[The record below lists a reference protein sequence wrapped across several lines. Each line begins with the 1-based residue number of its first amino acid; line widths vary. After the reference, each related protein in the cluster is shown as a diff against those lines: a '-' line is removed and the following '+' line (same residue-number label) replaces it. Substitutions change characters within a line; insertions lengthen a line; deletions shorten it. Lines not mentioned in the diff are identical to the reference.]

1 MSSAKKRS
9 REEAAIDT
17 PSAANASGGGGKGG
31 GDKYFIAAVTDAFIG
46 ASSIAPG
53 SKMDRPSVPVFALT
67 VLLSMIKNKPP
78 QCVSSVASFREVVV
92 EPALKR
98 IVDGKSERPLIQE
111 ALNFILKFAKQQL
124 LLHGPNNN
132 NDEPEEDFY
141 SQLGTIRFDIGGKI
155 EVELKPFG
163 DFVPDENKYPHS
175 ANKEKV
181 TSYFQSLKTICYFL
195 QKFPMFRFSD
205 LRAKEEYFSQLKE
218 TAAYAQVKV
227 DAEKKILL
235 RRQELGAKRSK
246 YDAHVKTFDAKK
258 RELENDIALAH
269 QGIKADETKL
279 ANAKESMR
287 QFMESVLSC
296 IECDLQEEYE
306 NMKNANERQMKMLTS
321 KLEESLA
328 GKTLSKG
335 TMEGELKIL
344 REENERWKSD
354 FVVMEQDTKLLD
366 SVEDECG
373 IKLKIKEAVDAY
385 VEKFKPILNYIE
397 QETRAMSDIL
407 AAMREL
413 ISAQEVVQ
421 EGLFSMKTSLE
432 AFLESS
438 A

>member
-9 REEAAIDT
+9 REDAAIDT
-17 PSAANASGGGGKGG
+17 PSAASGGGGGKDG
-31 GDKYFIAAVTDAFIG
+31 GDKYFRAAVYDAFMG

-98 IVDGKSERPLIQE
+98 IVDGKSERPRMQE

-124 LLHGPNNN
+124 LHTHGPNNN

-141 SQLGTIRFDIGGKI
+141 SQLRTIRLDIGGKI

-163 DFVPDENKYPHS
+163 DFVPDENKYPSS
-175 ANKEKV
+175 ANKEKA

-195 QKFPMFRFSD
+195 HKFPMFRFSN
-205 LRAKEEYFSQLKE
+205 LSAKEEHFSQLKE
-218 TAAYAQVKV
+218 TVAYAQVKA
-227 DAEKKILL
+227 DAENKILL

-246 YDAHVKTFDAKK
+246 YDTHVKNFDAKR

-306 NMKNANERQMKMLTS
+306 NMKNANERQMKVLTS

-344 REENERWKSD
+344 CEENERWKSD
-354 FVVMEQDTKLLD
+354 FAILEQDTQLLD
-366 SVEDECG
+366 SVEDERG

-385 VEKFKPILNYIE
+385 VEKFHPILNCIE
-397 QETRAMSDIL
+397 QETRGVSDFLVAMK
-407 AAMREL
+407 EL
-413 ISAQEVVQ
+413 ISAREVVQ
-421 EGLFSMKTSLE
+421 EGLFSMKSSLE

>member
-1 MSSAKKRS
+1 MSSTKKRS
-9 REEAAIDT
+9 RDEAAIDT
-17 PSAANASGGGGKGG
+17 AASSSGGSSKVGG
-31 GDKYFIAAVTDAFIG
+31 GEEYFRVAVTDAFMG
-46 ASSIAPG
+46 ASSIAAG

-78 QCVSSVASFREVVV
+78 QCVSSVDSFREVVV

-98 IVDGKSERPLIQE
+98 IVDSKSERLQE

-124 LLHGPNNN
+124 LPHGPNNN
-132 NDEPEEDFY
+132 NDEPGEDFY

-163 DFVPDENKYPHS
+163 DFVPDENKYPP
-175 ANKEKV
+175 NKKEKV

-195 QKFPMFRFSD
+195 QKFPMFRFPD
-205 LRAKEEYFSQLKE
+205 LRVKEEYFSQLKE

-227 DAEKKILL
+227 DAENKILL
-235 RRQELGAKRSK
+235 RRQELGAKRTK

-258 RELENDIALAH
+258 RELENDIAQVH

-279 ANAKESMR
+279 ANAEKSMR

-306 NMKNANERQMKMLTS
+306 NMKNENERRVKMLMS

-335 TMEGELKIL
+335 AMEGELKIL
-344 REENERWKSD
+344 CEENERWKSD
-354 FVVMEQDTKLLD
+354 FAILEQDTQLLD

-385 VEKFKPILNYIE
+385 VEKFHPILNCAE
-397 QETRAMSDIL
+397 QGTRPMNDIL
-407 AAMREL
+407 TGMREL

-421 EGLFSMKTSLE
+421 EGLFSMKSSLE

-438 A
+438 S